1 MSGPG
6 EESVKSIF
14 INFPFSRLSGAS
26 TCVLPNG
33 TNRKDQRFKDHLYP
47 RPHGPGV
54 PGIQVTLQLTVS
66 QPVRLGVE
74 PLLGPMTRLL
84 TSQASL
90 LRSHGAPHLTRGG
103 SVICLKSVFVIATYV
118 VFHTCI
124 TNTYVLLNTV
134 HTNTLSTML
143 LTVYAWPLSVQA
155 MYSKLRLMLLYSR
168 LQRQLKDLNAFR
180 LDRRQ
185 V

>member
-14 INFPFSRLSGAS
+14 INFLFSRLSGAS

-47 RPHGPGV
+47 RPQGPGV

-66 QPVRLGVE
+66 QPVR
-74 PLLGPMTRLL
+74 
-84 TSQASL
+84 
-90 LRSHGAPHLTRGG
+90 PHLTRGG
-103 SVICLKSVFVIATYV
+103 SVICLKSVFVIVTYV
-118 VFHTCI
+118 LFHTCI
-124 TNTYVLLNTV
+124 TNTYVPLNTV

-143 LTVYAWPLSVQA
+143 LTVYTWPLSVQA
-155 MYSKLRLMLLYSR
+155 MYIKLSLMLLYSR